1 MSYKGRFK
9 PRYPAKYNGNAE
21 NIIYRS
27 LWELQVMQWL
37 DKHPGIIWWSSEELA
52 IPYLNPVDNRKHRY
66 FPDFVAKMKTKNG
79 TIKTVIM
86 EVKPIKQTMPP
97 TQTRKTR
104 KYITEAATYAINQS
118 KFAAAREF
126 CKDHGWEFQIITEKE
141 LGMLNK

>member
-37 DKHPGIIWWSSEELA
+37 DRQPGIIWWSSEELA
-52 IPYLNPVDNRKHRY
+52 IPYLSPVDNRKHRY
-66 FPDFVAKMKTKNG
+66 FPDFIAKMKTRDG
-79 TIKTVIM
+79 TIKTVMM
-86 EVKPIKQTMPP
+86 EVKPLKQTKPP

-104 KYITEAATYAINQS
+104 KYIVEAATYAVNQS

-126 CKDHGWEFQIITEKE
+126 CKNHGWEFQIITEKE

>member
-37 DKHPGIIWWSSEELA
+37 DRQPGIIWWSSEELA
-52 IPYLNPVDNRKHRY
+52 IPYLSPVDNRKHRY
-66 FPDFVAKMKTKNG
+66 FPDFIAKMKTRDG
-79 TIKTVIM
+79 TIKTVMM
-86 EVKPIKQTMPP
+86 EVKPLKQTKPP

-104 KYITEAATYAINQS
+104 KYIAEAATYAVNQS

>member
-37 DKHPGIIWWSSEELA
+37 DKHPDIIWWSSEELA

-66 FPDFVAKMKTKNG
+66 FPDFIAKMKTKNG
-79 TIKTVIM
+79 IVKTVMM
-86 EVKPIKQTMPP
+86 EVKPVKQTKPP
-97 TQTRKTR
+97 TQTRKTK
-104 KYITEAATYAINQS
+104 KYITEAATYVINQS
-118 KFAAAREF
+118 KFSAAREF